1 MKFSEYLSESAIV
14 ISDDMKK
21 YTETVIKKILEII
34 KKHVTYAYFQK
45 ENHRKNVLHKN
56 VDSKYGNY
64 GISTFLLTYYTE
76 NSSNAYA
83 TDFEIFLTI
92 RKEDYEKL
100 KENDSKEIE
109 NLRVTILHELVHIV
123 DPKFRMK
130 GGEQKTKTA
139 ISKNNKIL
147 DLYRQQLSQTES
159 PEKIKEIR
167 TEISK
172 FIKAYYKFPWEID
185 AYISSQAEVEA
196 EAIIKKSKNIHA
208 ALTYVKNYVPKGQ
221 AETFYHEEPEIW
233 KRFILHLTKLI
244 HKGFE
249 KDAI

>member
-21 YTETVIKKILEII
+21 YTNTVIKKILEII
-34 KKHVTYAYFQK
+34 KKHVTYTYFQK
-45 ENHRKNVLHKN
+45 ENHRKNILHKN

-64 GISTFLLTYYTE
+64 GVSTFINTYYVE
-76 NSSNAYA
+76 NSPNAYA

-100 KENDSKEIE
+100 KENSPKEIE

-147 DLYRQQLSQTES
+147 DLYRQQYNQTAS
-159 PEKIKEIR
+159 PEKRKEIKG
-167 TEISK
+167 EISK
-172 FIKAYYKFPWEID
+172 FIKNYYKFPWEID
-185 AYISSQAEVEA
+185 AYISSQAELES
-196 EAIIKKSKNIHA
+196 EAIIKKSRTVHD

-221 AETFYHEEPEIW
+221 AEEFYHDEPEIW

-249 KDAI
+249 K